1 MKNINYKKI
10 IISSLAMLLLITP
23 AFSFAASFND
33 DSRDYQTLRVGNITD
48 NPNSD
53 SSSWG
58 ITTNADAGER
68 INFSIYYHNT
78 SNETARNVRIRL
90 SPQTTG
96 VGISQVFTA
105 YVWAD
110 NTNQVSSSATVNL
123 SSSQSISYADNVIW
137 RPNQT
142 TWGSQILP
150 NGQNG
155 SEIFNSNGL
164 LIGDIEPG
172 WSAQGNVMVAYLV
185 GSTSPFGS
193 VPSATTNSAS
203 NIGQNY
209 ATLNSSVNPNNS
221 NTNIWFEYGT
231 TQSLGNTIGNQSIG
245 NGSSIIYP
253 TAYLS
258 GLTSNTTYYYR
269 VVAQNS
275 YGTSYG
281 SILSFTG
288 GLSISGTGNYPNV
301 TVSPATY
308 IATNSAF
315 INGFVNPNNS
325 LTTTWFEWGID
336 LNLSNKTQ
344 IQSAGAGAISVP
356 MAYILSNLYPSTT
369 YYFKLVGQNQYGT
382 SYSDILKFT
391 TKFQITDVVDTK
403 EVIKY
408 ITVKEKVEVAKG
420 DTLLI
425 PSINK
430 DKISLGEEI
439 EFTLIYKNENE
450 KDIDNAII
458 RIILPMEV
466 EYQNSNPQPNS
477 QISNNFIY
485 NIGEVKSGTIG
496 TIVVKA
502 KIKDI
507 AISNNYQLV
516 FNAIMDYIDSND
528 KSQSISA
535 YLTAIIE
542 GDKMFFASMIDVV
555 KLILGDWTGLLVL
568 FLVVVAYFAHR
579 KYLKKKE
586 RQLSE

>member
-1 MKNINYKKI
+1 MSFTTTQGFSGQVPTVSTNIANSVSYNFATLNGSVNPNNSITAAWFEYGTTQSLGSSVGSQSVGSGNNTINY
-10 IISSLAMLLLITP
+10 STSLNYL
-23 AFSFAASFND
+23 
-33 DSRDYQTLRVGNITD
+33 
-48 NPNSD
+48 NPNTTYYYRAVAQNSY
-53 SSSWG
+53 G
-58 ITTNADAGER
+58 ISYGLTV
-68 INFSIYYHNT
+68 NFNT
-78 SNETARNVRIRL
+78 S
-90 SPQTTG
+90 
-96 VGISQVFTA
+96 
-105 YVWAD
+105 D
-110 NTNQVSSSATVNL
+110 
-123 SSSQSISYADNVIW
+123 QSYNA
-137 RPNQT
+137 
-142 TWGSQILP
+142 
-150 NGQNG
+150 
-155 SEIFNSNGL
+155 
-164 LIGDIEPG
+164 
-172 WSAQGNVMVAYLV
+172 A
-185 GSTSPFGS
+185 
-193 VPSATTNSAS
+193 PSATTNSAS

-496 TIVVKA
+496 AIVVKA

-542 GDKMFFASMIDVV
+542 GDKMFFASMI
-555 KLILGDWTGLLVL
+555 IL
-568 FLVVVAYFAHR
+568 
-579 KYLKKKE
+579 
-586 RQLSE
+586 LSKSIYGR